1 MQNII
6 NIAFESDPRFG
17 VVKLMVVF
25 ALLLGYLFTGCN
37 NAIVEEVDRAADY
50 DYRPGYPELRVVGA
64 GMVDVETD
72 SAFIEI
78 SAEVVYASLVFKK
91 IDDMFRSNIEL
102 DIRVSDVKQTDRLIK
117 SDNVEYEIADS
128 ASYVVNSQDAYTIKR
143 SVPVEPGTYVVRVI
157 IRDTS
162 NGRESF
168 RVLSVEI
175 PNPTEQRSY
184 LTNIQVFAKD
194 PKVNSRFFEAI
205 TTYNVSERSDSV
217 RLMFQVT
224 NNKINEPQTINTRL
238 LKFDSDTLH
247 ARPMSWPDYTPA
259 SLPYKGID
267 YGEFDLVNS
276 SKRILSQP
284 GTVTIEFFFDD
295 LTRGNYRFE
304 VRTQVGDEEIY
315 KARDFSIKSPHYP
328 SLRTPKE
335 LAAPLIYLMREGD
348 YKKLMAILDPKEQK
362 LAIDRFWLS
371 NIKNTNKAL
380 QVIELYYERVEEA
393 NKQFSNYKEGWKT
406 DMGMMYI
413 LFGPP
418 WYIENTLGEK
428 TWRYSND
435 FYNPETNFTFKS
447 YRFKNKFYPF
457 DNFQLLRNQQY
468 FSLEYRQVQKWLSG
482 GILRDN
488 I

>member
-1 MQNII
+1 MQNTIHTV
-6 NIAFESDPRFG
+6 FESAPKVG
-17 VVKLMVVF
+17 ELKL
-25 ALLLGYLFTGCN
+25 ALCLFSIAIYFIVGCN
-37 NAIVEEVDRAADY
+37 NVYIEEVDRAGDY
-50 DYRPGYPELRVVGA
+50 EYRPGYPELRVVGA
-64 GMVDVETD
+64 GLVEIETD

-91 IDDMFRSNIEL
+91 IDDMYRSAIEL
-102 DIRVSDVKQTDRLIK
+102 DIQVIDYEQPDRLIATV
-117 SDNVEYEIADS
+117 NVEFEIADS
-128 ASYVVNSQDAYTIKR
+128 TSIVVNSQEAYTIKR
-143 SVPVEPGTYVVRVI
+143 SIPVDPGSYKVRVI
-157 IRDTS
+157 VRDAS

-168 RVLSVEI
+168 RELSIEI
-175 PNPTEQRSY
+175 PNPSEQRSY

-194 PKVNSRFFEAI
+194 QKQNNGFFEAI
-205 TTYNVSERSDSV
+205 TTYNLSERSDSV
-217 RLMFQVT
+217 RLVFQVT
-224 NNKINEPQTINTRL
+224 NNKVNEPQTIDTRL

-267 YGEFDLVNS
+267 YGEFEVLNT

-295 LTRGNYRFE
+295 LKRGNYRFE
-304 VRTQVGDEEIY
+304 VRTQVGGEEIY
-315 KARDFSIKSPHYP
+315 KARDFSVKSPHYP
-328 SLRTPKE
+328 SLRTPRE
-335 LAAPLIYLMREGD
+335 LAAPLVYLMRED
-348 YKKLMAILDPKEQK
+348 DHEKLMAISDPKQQK
-362 LAIDRFWLS
+362 LAVDRFWLS
-371 NIKNTNKAL
+371 NIKNTNKAI
-380 QVIELYYERVEEA
+380 QIIELFYERVEEA

-418 WYIENTLGEK
+418 WYVENTLGEK

-447 YRFKNKFYPF
+447 YKYKNKFYPF

-468 FSLEYRQVQKWLSG
+468 FSLEYRQTQKWLNAS
-482 GILRDN
+482 ILKDN